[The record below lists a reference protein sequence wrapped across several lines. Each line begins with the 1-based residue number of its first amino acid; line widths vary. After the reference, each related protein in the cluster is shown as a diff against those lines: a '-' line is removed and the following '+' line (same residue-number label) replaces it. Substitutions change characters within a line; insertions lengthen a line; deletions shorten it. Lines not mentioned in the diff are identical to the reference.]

1 MTLSNFRLYLI
12 SSQPL
17 TDVLTRVV
25 KGYRMEQPDAC
36 SPQMFALMSSCWEL
50 YPRERPTFKT
60 IAEKLKTFGE
70 DGKHAAV

>member
-1 MTLSNFRLYLI
+1 
-12 SSQPL
+12 
-17 TDVLTRVV
+17 
-25 KGYRMEQPDAC
+25 
-36 SPQMFALMSSCWEL
+36 MFALMSSCWEL